1 MASPKSIKQIV
12 NDAKSAAQLNVDFE
26 REYGRKPNSNEGAD
40 LTNFW
45 LKKTSNSSS
54 ASSGS
59 SSSSS
64 SSTNE
69 SPSGNSFVGGFS
81 DALKGTVNF
90 ANKGIELT
98 TGFIQQLYKSQ
109 LGSGKENDSTLKILD
124 IVKGGISTGTVSK
137 LLETAGDEIITQL
150 TSQSKIYTDISTKIG
165 MSGELTKELN
175 ADMIS
180 AQAEAK
186 RYGFELENLAE
197 FYTNMSDSSGKFAL
211 INKKTLDN
219 AAPVAAQLGK
229 TMGELATT
237 VSTFENVGL
246 GADKTLKS
254 LGEAGV
260 RAVSLGLNAQKVAK
274 GMEENIGSLNQYG
287 FKNGIQGL
295 ERMVQKSIEFKLSMD
310 KVAKVAEDVMNPEG
324 AIDMAAKLQILG
336 GAVGSLGDP
345 IKMMYEST
353 NNMEGLQDSIIGAAG
368 SLATYNKE
376 QGRFEITGI
385 NLRRG
390 REMAG
395 ALGMTMEELGRTAIA
410 TQERMAASTALM
422 SRGLNIEEKDK
433 EFLTNL
439 SRMDG
444 GEMKIMVPES
454 IAAKLGVPT
463 ELALDKLDQKTADA
477 LLKNQKEFEKM
488 SPADMAQK
496 QLTEMER
503 MGRSMDVVA
512 TWAKIQ
518 AANFIKGGVNEAL
531 GKEMA
536 KMRDMINNDLK
547 PKADAKVAMK
557 EGAKIGRKLA
567 KGDIADA
574 VNELPSAAKKTFET
588 QKSNRSQNQ
597 EPSVQKVEHE
607 INIKAADVPGDY
619 YKEVIKRNPAVS
631 FASVNPKEWTQV
643 DIANKKGK

>member
-26 REYGRKPNSNEGAD
+26 REYGRKPNTNEGAD

-69 SPSGNSFVGGFS
+69 SPSGGSFTGGFT
-81 DALKGTVNF
+81 DVLKGAVGLV
-90 ANKGIELT
+90 NKGINTAANISEE
-98 TGFIQQLYKSQ
+98 LYKSQ
-109 LGSGKENDSTLKILD
+109 LGRPEDNTAALKVFDILKSGFSRDTVKKI
-124 IVKGGISTGTVSK
+124 
-137 LLETAGDEIITQL
+137 LETAGGEAMNQL
-150 TSQSKIYTDISTKIG
+150 SAQSKIYTDISTKIG

-175 ADMIS
+175 SDMIS

-186 RYGFELENLAE
+186 KYGFELENLAE

-254 LGEAGV
+254 LGESGV

-496 QLTEMER
+496 QLTELQQMSR
-503 MGRSMDVVA
+503 DMDVVA

-518 AANFIKGGVNEAL
+518 AANFIKGGVNEGL
-531 GKEMA
+531 GKLVS
-536 KMRDMINNDLK
+536 KMRDDIK
-547 PKADAKVAMK
+547 SIVPKADAKIAMK
-557 EGAKIGRKLA
+557 EGAKVARKFANGEIIDVVSNLD
-567 KGDIADA
+567 KYLG
-574 VNELPSAAKKTFET
+574 KTFDYDT
-588 QKSNRSQNQ
+588 KKPSQKQ

>member
-26 REYGRKPNSNEGAD
+26 REYGRKPNTNEGAD

-59 SSSSS
+59 SSSSP

-69 SPSGNSFVGGFS
+69 SPSGGSFTGGFT
-81 DALKGTVNF
+81 DVLKGAVGLV
-90 ANKGIELT
+90 NKGINTAANISEE
-98 TGFIQQLYKSQ
+98 LYKSQ
-109 LGSGKENDSTLKILD
+109 LGRPEDNTAALKVFDILKSGFSRDTVKKI
-124 IVKGGISTGTVSK
+124 
-137 LLETAGDEIITQL
+137 LETAGGEAMNQL
-150 TSQSKIYTDISTKIG
+150 SAQSKIYTDISTKIG

-175 ADMIS
+175 SDMIS

-186 RYGFELENLAE
+186 KYGFELENLAE

-274 GMEENIGSLNQYG
+274 GMEENIGKLNQYG

-295 ERMVQKSIEFKLSMD
+295 ERMVQKSIEFKISMD
-310 KVAKVAEDVMNPEG
+310 SVAAIADKVLNPEG
-324 AIDMAAKLQILG
+324 AIDLAANLQVLG
-336 GAVGSLGDP
+336 GAIGDFGDP
-345 IKMMYEST
+345 IKMMYDAT
-353 NNMEGLQDSIIGAAG
+353 NNVEGLQDSLIGAAKG
-368 SLATYNKE
+368 LATYNKE

-385 NLRRG
+385 NLRRAK
-390 REMAG
+390 EMSA
-395 ALGMTMEELGRTAIA
+395 ALGVDYKELTNSAIA
-410 TQERMAASTALM
+410 AQERMAASTALM

-496 QLTEMER
+496 QLTELQQMSR
-503 MGRSMDVVA
+503 DMDVVA

-518 AANFIKGGVNEAL
+518 AANFIKGGVNEGL
-531 GKEMA
+531 GKLVS
-536 KMRDMINNDLK
+536 KMRDDIK
-547 PKADAKVAMK
+547 SIVPKADAKIAMK
-557 EGAKIGRKLA
+557 EGAKVARKFANGEIIDVVSNLD
-567 KGDIADA
+567 KYLG
-574 VNELPSAAKKTFET
+574 KTFDYDT
-588 QKSNRSQNQ
+588 KKPSQKQ

-619 YKEVIKRNPAVS
+619 YKEVIRRNPAVS
-631 FASVNPKEWTQV
+631 FASVNPKEYTQV

>member
-26 REYGRKPNSNEGAD
+26 REYGRKPNTNEGAD

-59 SSSSS
+59 SSSSP

-69 SPSGNSFVGGFS
+69 SPSGGSFTGGFT
-81 DALKGTVNF
+81 DVLKGAVGLV
-90 ANKGIELT
+90 NKGINTAANISEE
-98 TGFIQQLYKSQ
+98 LYKSQ
-109 LGSGKENDSTLKILD
+109 LGRPEDNTAALKVFDILKSGFSRDTVKKI
-124 IVKGGISTGTVSK
+124 
-137 LLETAGDEIITQL
+137 LETAGGEAMNQL
-150 TSQSKIYTDISTKIG
+150 SAQSKIYTDISTKIG

-175 ADMIS
+175 SDMIS

-186 RYGFELENLAE
+186 KYGFELENLAE

-274 GMEENIGSLNQYG
+274 GMEENIGKLNQYG

-295 ERMVQKSIEFKLSMD
+295 ERMVQKSIEFKISMD
-310 KVAKVAEDVMNPEG
+310 SVAAIADKVLNPEG
-324 AIDMAAKLQILG
+324 AIDLAANLQVLG
-336 GAVGSLGDP
+336 GAIGDFGDP
-345 IKMMYEST
+345 IKMMYDAT
-353 NNMEGLQDSIIGAAG
+353 NNVEGLQDSLIGAAKG
-368 SLATYNKE
+368 LATYNKE

-385 NLRRG
+385 NLRRAK
-390 REMAG
+390 EMSA
-395 ALGMTMEELGRTAIA
+395 ALGVDYKELTNSAIA
-410 TQERMAASTALM
+410 AQERMAASTALM

-496 QLTEMER
+496 QLTELQQMSR
-503 MGRSMDVVA
+503 DMDVVA

-518 AANFIKGGVNEAL
+518 AANFIKGGVNEGL
-531 GKEMA
+531 GKLVS
-536 KMRDMINNDLK
+536 KMRDDIK
-547 PKADAKVAMK
+547 SIVPKADAKIAMK
-557 EGAKIGRKLA
+557 EGAKVARKFANGEIIDVVSNLD
-567 KGDIADA
+567 KYLG
-574 VNELPSAAKKTFET
+574 KTFDYDT
-588 QKSNRSQNQ
+588 KKPSQKQ